1 MPEEVYREMIR
12 RAAHDADWA
21 SYVLLME
28 LCKRVLAGGPADMEQ
43 LNSVSQQEL
52 LTETLVAIMAALVRV
67 VPFQELIYY
76 VPKEKAPP
84 YPFVL

>member
-52 LTETLVAIMAALVRV
+52 LTETLVALMTTLTRV
-67 VPFQELIYY
+67 VSYDELVHYLPRQIQLL
-76 VPKEKAPP
+76 PER
-84 YPFVL
+84 